1 MECRDLMEDLL
12 STSGSC
18 SLTSEI
24 HHTEADV
31 ATKQEMGQTL
41 SPEQEEM
48 AFEGIADMLSN
59 VLQLDELKIDS
70 SLQRFSGLNSAEEL
84 NNYRDHVLYSG
95 ELNQVASIVREVGNV
110 LGGLSKVPHAV
121 GLGALIISLALD
133 VVAKSL
139 NKETMGTAEMLERVF
154 AQEKAKEVRDL
165 MHEYLKRMQINLRD
179 PQLQLSDTRLI
190 EIALSAQL
198 TRLKNSMLIDEHM
211 DTQFLKQWVNG
222 AAFHTQMLIHQ
233 ARLESAG
240 EPDGSRAVRAAGIYQ
255 QDMNRL
261 MEKIKTLMR
270 NRDDSQ
276 NANKIIEI
284 LFSKPQITW
293 TRDYFSKLQAN
304 IPALVRQNADFVIK
318 T

>member
-1 MECRDLMEDLL
+1 
-12 STSGSC
+12 
-18 SLTSEI
+18 
-24 HHTEADV
+24 
-31 ATKQEMGQTL
+31 MGQTL

-48 AFEGIADMLSN
+48 ACEIFANISFY

-84 NNYRDHVLYSG
+84 NNYRDQVLYRG
-95 ELNQVASIVREVGNV
+95 EQVASVVREVGNV
-110 LGGLSKVPHAV
+110 LGGLSVVPNSV

-154 AQEKAKEVRDL
+154 TQEKAKEVRDL
-165 MHEYLKRMQINLRD
+165 MHEYLKRMQINLRN
-179 PQLQLSDTRLI
+179 PQLQLSDTRQI

-233 ARLESAG
+233 ARLQSAG
-240 EPDGSRAVRAAGIYQ
+240 EPDGSRAVHAAQIYQ

-261 MEKIKTLMR
+261 MEKFKTLLI
-270 NRDDSQ
+270 NGDDSQ
-276 NANKIIEI
+276 RINRAIEV
-284 LFSKPQITW
+284 LFSKPQISW
-293 TRDYFSKLQAN
+293 TRDYFSKLQRN
-304 IPALVRQNADFVIK
+304 IPALVRQNANFVIK
-318 T
+318 TGF

>member
-1 MECRDLMEDLL
+1 
-12 STSGSC
+12 
-18 SLTSEI
+18 
-24 HHTEADV
+24 
-31 ATKQEMGQTL
+31 MGQTL
-41 SPEQEEM
+41 SPEQEKM
-48 AFEGIADMLSN
+48 ALESLAEILFS
-59 VLQLDELKIDS
+59 VLQLDEFKIDS

-84 NNYRDHVLYSG
+84 NNYRDQVLYIG
-95 ELNQVASIVREVGNV
+95 EASSVVSKVGDV
-110 LGGLSKVPHAV
+110 LGGLSSVPHAV

-179 PQLQLSDTRLI
+179 SQLQLSDTRQS
-190 EIALSAQL
+190 EIALSVQL

-211 DTQFLKQWVNG
+211 DTHFLKQWVNG

-233 ARLESAG
+233 ARLESAE

-255 QDMNRL
+255 QDMNLL
-261 MEKIKTLMR
+261 MEKLKTMMR
-270 NRDDSQ
+270 NRDDSKH
-276 NANKIIEI
+276 ANKVIEV

-304 IPALVRQNADFVIK
+304 IPALVRQNAVFDIQRSRNVLRG
-318 T
+318 

>member
-1 MECRDLMEDLL
+1 MY
-12 STSGSC
+12 
-18 SLTSEI
+18 
-24 HHTEADV
+24 
-31 ATKQEMGQTL
+31 
-41 SPEQEEM
+41 
-48 AFEGIADMLSN
+48 SN
-59 VLQLDELKIDS
+59 F
-70 SLQRFSGLNSAEEL
+70 FS
-84 NNYRDHVLYSG
+84 
-95 ELNQVASIVREVGNV
+95 
-110 LGGLSKVPHAV
+110 
-121 GLGALIISLALD
+121 
-133 VVAKSL
+133 
-139 NKETMGTAEMLERVF
+139 
-154 AQEKAKEVRDL
+154 
-165 MHEYLKRMQINLRD
+165 
-179 PQLQLSDTRLI
+179 
-190 EIALSAQL
+190 
-198 TRLKNSMLIDEHM
+198 KNSMLIDEHM

-233 ARLESAG
+233 ARLENAA

-284 LFSKPQITW
+284 LFSKPQIIW

>member
-1 MECRDLMEDLL
+1 MY
-12 STSGSC
+12 
-18 SLTSEI
+18 
-24 HHTEADV
+24 
-31 ATKQEMGQTL
+31 
-41 SPEQEEM
+41 
-48 AFEGIADMLSN
+48 SN
-59 VLQLDELKIDS
+59 F
-70 SLQRFSGLNSAEEL
+70 FS
-84 NNYRDHVLYSG
+84 
-95 ELNQVASIVREVGNV
+95 
-110 LGGLSKVPHAV
+110 
-121 GLGALIISLALD
+121 
-133 VVAKSL
+133 
-139 NKETMGTAEMLERVF
+139 
-154 AQEKAKEVRDL
+154 
-165 MHEYLKRMQINLRD
+165 
-179 PQLQLSDTRLI
+179 
-190 EIALSAQL
+190 
-198 TRLKNSMLIDEHM
+198 KNSMLIDEHM

-261 MEKIKTLMR
+261 MR

>member
-1 MECRDLMEDLL
+1 MY
-12 STSGSC
+12 
-18 SLTSEI
+18 
-24 HHTEADV
+24 
-31 ATKQEMGQTL
+31 
-41 SPEQEEM
+41 
-48 AFEGIADMLSN
+48 SN
-59 VLQLDELKIDS
+59 F
-70 SLQRFSGLNSAEEL
+70 FS
-84 NNYRDHVLYSG
+84 
-95 ELNQVASIVREVGNV
+95 
-110 LGGLSKVPHAV
+110 
-121 GLGALIISLALD
+121 
-133 VVAKSL
+133 
-139 NKETMGTAEMLERVF
+139 
-154 AQEKAKEVRDL
+154 
-165 MHEYLKRMQINLRD
+165 
-179 PQLQLSDTRLI
+179 
-190 EIALSAQL
+190 
-198 TRLKNSMLIDEHM
+198 KNSMLIDEHM

-233 ARLESAG
+233 ARLENAA

-261 MEKIKTLMR
+261 MEKFKTLMR